1 MKIINTWICQ
11 IKKNSIIPTYG
22 DLEIVD
28 GIIKSIT
35 ARNIESTSKIKKGG
49 DDIIDV
55 EGRLLTIPQINF
67 HDHFYSR
74 LAKGLPLKGKM
85 DNFHNILKN
94 LWWKLDVEL
103 DIDMVRA
110 CAQMAVMESIRNGV
124 TYIFDHHSSPNYSKG
139 SLKEIADVLT
149 ETGLNGV
156 LCFET
161 TDRNGLGLAKSG
173 LDENKD
179 FLNNHTRENIKAML
193 GLHASFT
200 LSEES
205 LLNASELMK
214 ENDLGIHIHLC
225 EDKIDREE
233 SIRQFNLSPVER
245 LNNHD
250 LLNDKS
256 ILSHGIHLTE
266 DDYKKVSAFECAIAY
281 NPDSNMNN
289 SVGLASFN
297 IPSTIQIIMGT
308 DGMHSNPSK
317 SLKQLFLLSRHSGN
331 SFEESFTLVQRI
343 FFDQVKFVKKYF
355 PSFSLL
361 AENERADFIIWDY
374 IPPTPVTKE
383 NFWGHFIYGAI
394 ERSIHSVLNNGTVLL
409 KDYKINVDEERYNS
423 NTIKQGNRLYKKL
436 LNT

>member
-11 IKKNSIIPTYG
+11 IKENLVIPIYG

-28 GIIKSIT
+28 GIIKSII

-49 DDIIDV
+49 DDVIDAG
-55 EGRLLTIPQINF
+55 GRLMTIPQINF

-110 CAQMAVMESIRNGV
+110 SAQMAVLESIRNGV

-139 SLKEIADVLT
+139 SLKAIADVLT

-161 TDRNGLGLAKSG
+161 TDRNGLVLAKNG

-179 FLNNHTRENIKAML
+179 FLTNHASENIKAML

-200 LSEES
+200 LSDES

-225 EDKIDREE
+225 EDKIDSEE
-233 SIRQFNLSPVER
+233 SNKQFNRSPVDR
-245 LNNHD
+245 LDNYN

-266 DDYKKVSAFECAIAY
+266 DDYKKVSEFECAIAY
-281 NPDSNMNN
+281 NPESNMNN

-297 IPSTIQIIMGT
+297 ISSAIQIILGT

-317 SLKQLFLLSRHSGN
+317 SLKQLFLLSRNSGN

-343 FFDQVKFVKKYF
+343 FLDQIKFVKKYF

-361 AENERADFIIWDY
+361 AENDRADFVIWDY
-374 IPPTPVTKE
+374 VPPTPVTKD
-383 NFWGHFIYGAI
+383 NFWGHYIYGAI
-394 ERSIHSVLNNGTVLL
+394 ERSIHSVFNNGTVLL
-409 KDYKINVDEERYNS
+409 NNYKINVNEESYNS
-423 NTIKQGNRLYKKL
+423 NIVKQGNRLYKKL
-436 LNT
+436 LNA